1 MQIVL
6 MLRVANKPI
15 MLVVLKLSLVVLNV
29 LAPLHDEHGYFFT
42 VVSYSFRLFMTLAT
56 DP

>member
-15 MLVVLKLSLVVLNV
+15 ILVVLKLSLVVLNV
-29 LAPLHDEHGYFFT
+29 LAPLHDELGYFFM